1 MNSKD
6 ILLIERIFPKYRKDI
21 LDELYQQINFTI
33 IHSEDKSAIKQ
44 VTTPYSKKVGGFR
57 FSSNETYHF
66 LNVFP
71 YILKNR
77 PKIIIHDFS
86 IGIASLVPTYLLS
99 KILKIKFILW
109 GHGYD
114 RTKDFYPE
122 KSFKDKLR
130 LFLIKRADAVIFY
143 GQEANLKI
151 SEYVKSDKLF
161 TAYNCLNTRFLNT
174 IRNNLETEGRENV
187 KKRIGFVDKYNLI
200 FIGRLVKI
208 KQPQILI
215 DVYEYLV
222 NIYGNIICLHFV
234 GDGDYLNQLKEIT
247 KHKGIEKSIKFYGAI
262 YDDIKNGE
270 LLYCSD
276 LMVMPG
282 PVGLSVNHAFNF
294 DCPVVTY
301 QQKGNGPEIEY
312 LINDKTGY
320 IIETHTLEAMC
331 KVISKYFGSYEIQ
344 YQMKLNIRNMIET
357 TCSINNFIKGFDD
370 AIKFVLAGK

>member
-33 IHSEDKSAIKQ
+33 IKNKKKKKNFKKKNF
-44 VTTPYSKKVGGFR
+44 TPQYSKNVGGFR

-200 FIGRLVKI
+200 FI
-208 KQPQILI
+208 
-215 DVYEYLV
+215 
-222 NIYGNIICLHFV
+222 
-234 GDGDYLNQLKEIT
+234 
-247 KHKGIEKSIKFYGAI
+247 
-262 YDDIKNGE
+262 
-270 LLYCSD
+270 
-276 LMVMPG
+276 
-282 PVGLSVNHAFNF
+282 
-294 DCPVVTY
+294 
-301 QQKGNGPEIEY
+301 
-312 LINDKTGY
+312 
-320 IIETHTLEAMC
+320 
-331 KVISKYFGSYEIQ
+331 
-344 YQMKLNIRNMIET
+344 
-357 TCSINNFIKGFDD
+357 
-370 AIKFVLAGK
+370 